1 MGWLLGLDFLVHS
14 ALLLFTPLCALLLYT
29 LLLFLTRSKMAL
41 QSALQSGGR
50 RRCCDVIT
58 AQSCIVL
65 HRGPYDPG
73 QPELRWVVH
82 NNFGVT

>member
-1 MGWLLGLDFLVHS
+1 MGWLVRLDFLVHS
-14 ALLLFTPLCALLLYT
+14 ALLLFVLYT